1 MDYFKFISILV
12 VVFAMVIAGEIIK
25 LKKEVRRL
33 SKLSQHLRNDLN
45 KKMVEFKDYN

>member
-1 MDYFKFISILV
+1 
-12 VVFAMVIAGEIIK
+12 MVIAGEIIK

-33 SKLSQHLRNDLN
+33 SNKLSQHLKNDFN